1 MGIICFEGD
10 PPYELIVTR
19 GGQATVRGETV
30 LLTLPVF
37 VPGPQQHERE
47 IQLLMKFGHA
57 FRTSGDLRE
66 AAIEARKHARDL
78 GEEDD

>member
-1 MGIICFEGD
+1 MGIVCFEGD

-19 GGQATVRGETV
+19 PGQAIAQGENV

-37 VPGPQQHERE
+37 VPGPTAHERE
-47 IQLLMKFGHA
+47 IQLLVKFGHA
-57 FRTSGDLRE
+57 FRISSDFHK

-78 GEEDD
+78 GEE